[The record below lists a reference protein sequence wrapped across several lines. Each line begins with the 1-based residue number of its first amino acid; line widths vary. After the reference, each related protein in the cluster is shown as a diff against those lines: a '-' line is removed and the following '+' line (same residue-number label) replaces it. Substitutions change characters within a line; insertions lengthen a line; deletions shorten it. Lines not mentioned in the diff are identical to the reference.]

1 MAAGMS
7 RFPSTEWAESVATTV
22 NDDAE
27 YRRIAEHFD
36 ATVLFEFGDEAYAF
50 VLDDGAVDEI
60 HVSTEFVSWD
70 FALRAPIDVWE
81 TFVSESPPP
90 FYNDLRSVWTQH
102 DLTVEGDVLTA
113 IQYWRPLKHLVGTFG
128 EVAR

>member
-1 MAAGMS
+1 MS
-7 RFPSTEWAESVATTV
+7 QFPSTEWAESVAAAA
-22 NDDAE
+22 NADPE

-50 VLDDGAVDEI
+50 VLVDGSVDEI
-60 HVSTEFVSWD
+60 HAATDFVSWD
-70 FALRAPIDVWE
+70 FALRAPIDDWE
-81 TFVSESPPP
+81 TFLSESPPP

-113 IQYWRPLKHLVGTFG
+113 IQYWRPLKYLVDVFG